1 MIETIQTPENYVHQV
16 TGTSPVT
23 KKILLLWSP
32 LADYMVACFKK
43 LSEKED
49 IELYMI
55 YQPAESNAPYNQ
67 FDLDFFQKVF
77 IYKKGNEKQL
87 DDFCMSLHPDIILMA
102 SWNYPFYMSVA
113 RRSKKKGSYV
123 ISTFDGQWRA
133 TLKQRLGILV
143 SPFFLKPAIDNFF
156 VPGDRQANFA
166 RKLGYKNPFLGFYSA
181 YTDRFKNITR
191 TRTAKKF
198 LFIGRLVSIKG
209 IEYLVEAYKEYRRSV
224 NDPWELV
231 VVGKGE
237 LSSVCKNVE
246 GINMRGFIQPKD
258 LPAIFSEATCFVL
271 PSFFEPWGLVIHEA
285 VTSGLPVI
293 CSHEC
298 GGLTMFVRDGQNG
311 YIINTDT
318 ASLVSAMKRMSAK
331 TNEELGEMSAT
342 SRLLGSLWTT
352 DTWTDYVY
360 KNICSHTR
368 KVTARI

>member
-1 MIETIQTPENYVHQV
+1 MIGTLPTTENAVHRLTKTPMLK
-16 TGTSPVT
+16 

-32 LADYMVACFKK
+32 LADYTMACFQK
-43 LSEKED
+43 LSERED
-49 IELYMI
+49 IELYII
-55 YQPAESNAPYNQ
+55 YQRTESNAPYHH
-67 FDLDFFQKVF
+67 FDLDFFKKVY
-77 IYKKGNEKQL
+77 IYTKEAEKQL
-87 DDFCMSLHPDIILMA
+87 DDFCMSLQPDIILMA

-113 RRSKKKGSYV
+113 RRSRKNGTYV

-133 TLKQRLGILV
+133 TLKQKIGILV

-166 RKLGYKNPFLGFYSA
+166 RKLGYKNPLLGFYSA
-181 YTDRFKNITR
+181 YTERFKNITR
-191 TRTAKKF
+191 NRISRKF
-198 LFIGRLVSIKG
+198 LFVGRLVPIKG
-209 IEYLVEAYKEYRRSV
+209 IANLVEAYKEYRRST
-224 NDPWELV
+224 NDPWELTI
-231 VVGKGE
+231 VGIGH
-237 LSSVCKNVE
+237 LSSLCKDVE
-246 GINMRGFIQPKD
+246 GIVMKDFVQPQD
-258 LPAIFSEATCFVL
+258 LPEIFSDAICLVL

-318 ASLVSAMKRMSAK
+318 PSLVRAMKQMSAK
-331 TNEELGEMSAT
+331 TNEELREMSAA

-360 KNICSHTR
+360 KYICSHSR
-368 KVTARI
+368 KITAAV